1 MRQTFLEMFDEWI
14 TTANFEELDKCC
26 FKVQEALKNWGR
38 VVNEMEAD
46 KGSFLWRDPFALA
59 IMKEYKALLKLD
71 KKAGKL
77 YDKKTKADKAAE
89 RMGQST
95 S

>member
-1 MRQTFLEMFDEWI
+1 MFDEWI

-38 VVNEMEAD
+38 VVQEMEAD

-59 IMKEYKALLKLD
+59 IMKEYKVLLKLN
-71 KKAGKL
+71 KKAAKL
-77 YDKKTKADKAAE
+77 YENKTKANKSAE
-89 RMGQST
+89 RMAKST
-95 S
+95 SERQI